1 MKKLIAS
8 LLTLVM
14 LFTLVACGGGSAAQA
29 NNTPSASGAA
39 SAPAGSEAEKTSTAD
54 EVYTIAFIAKSATS
68 NWGMRQ
74 GEGVT
79 KFNDEFGYEVIYDA
93 PDSKD
98 SAQQIALV
106 ETYMAQGVNAII
118 VVPFDV
124 EAMEPTLKRAREQGI
139 KVITHEAS
147 ASKET
152 DYDIEAVTSEDFG
165 TFGMET
171 IAEQVGDKAGTYVY
185 MVGYFTNGSHNAWG
199 DAAEAR
205 AAKFPNLTV
214 AERVESTES
223 FEGAQAKTMELIKA
237 YPDLVAIQ
245 ASSSGDLPGIC
256 NALEEA
262 NLIGKVAVGGLGI
275 PSYMEQYF
283 ANESVKSCI
292 TWDPKNAAYAACMAA
307 KLTLQG
313 ETISEGTNLGQGYDA
328 VKVDGNVVIG
338 SDINL
343 ITAENWASFG
353 F

>member
-1 MKKLIAS
+1 MKKLIS
-8 LLTLVM
+8 LLLAVTM
-14 LFTLVACGGGSAAQA
+14 LAAIAGCAPSGGQSPAPAS
-29 NNTPSASGAA
+29 PSA
-39 SAPAGSEAEKTSTAD
+39 SAPAGPSD
-54 EVYTIAFIAKSATS
+54 EPFEIAFVAKAATS
-68 NWGMRQ
+68 NWGVRQ
-74 GEGVT
+74 GEGVS
-79 KFNDEFGYEVIYDA
+79 KFNDEFNYDVIYDA

-106 ETYMAQGVNAII
+106 ESYMAQGVDAII

-124 EAMEPTLKRAREQGI
+124 EAMEPTLKRAREEGI
-139 KVITHEAS
+139 VVITHEA
-147 ASKET
+147 ASCKEM
-152 DYDIEAVTSEDFG
+152 DYDVEGVTSQDFG
-165 TFGMET
+165 SYGMDT
-171 IAEQVGDKAGTYVY
+171 IAEQVGDRQGTYVY

-199 DAAEAR
+199 DAAEAQ
-205 AAKFPNLTV
+205 AATYSNLTI

-283 ANESVKSCI
+283 ENGSLESCI
-292 TWDPKNAAYAACMAA
+292 TWDPMNSAYACCTLA
-307 KLTLQG
+307 KRVLQG
-313 ETISEGTNLGQGYDA
+313 EDVSAGINLGDGYES
-328 VKVDGNVVIG
+328 VTLEDGNVVIG
-338 SDINL
+338 SDINV
-343 ITAENWASFG
+343 ITAENWDTFG

>member
-1 MKKLIAS
+1 MKKVIAS
-8 LLTLVM
+8 VLTLVM
-14 LFTLVACGGGSAAQA
+14 LLALAACGGDTNT
-29 NNTPSASGAA
+29 NNNNS
-39 SAPAGSEAEKTSTAD
+39 STAGGEQTAGTGDTQEISGGD
-54 EVYTIAFIAKSATS
+54 EVFTIAFVAKSATS

-106 ETYMAQGVNAII
+106 ESYMAQGVDAII

-139 KVITHEAS
+139 VVITHEAS
-147 ASKET
+147 SGQAA
-152 DYDIEAVTSEDFG
+152 DYDIEAVTSEEFG
-165 TFGMET
+165 RYGMDT
-171 IAEQVGDKAGTYVY
+171 IAEQLGEKSGTYVY

-199 DAAEAR
+199 DAAEER
-205 AAKFPNLTV
+205 AAEYGNLTV

-262 NLIGKVAVGGLGI
+262 NLIGKVVVGGLGI

-283 ANESVKSCI
+283 ENGSVESCI
-292 TWDPKNAAYAACMAA
+292 TWDPKNAAYACCMAA

-313 ETISEGTNLGQGYDA
+313 EQITQGTSLGDGYES
-328 VKVDGNVVIG
+328 VTVDGSVVIG